1 MDTKSFLKKYQK
13 EIRVGII
20 VFIGLMILQL
30 FKSMRK

>member
-1 MDTKSFLKKYQK
+1 MNFKEFTTRYNK

-30 FKSMRK
+30 FKGFRK